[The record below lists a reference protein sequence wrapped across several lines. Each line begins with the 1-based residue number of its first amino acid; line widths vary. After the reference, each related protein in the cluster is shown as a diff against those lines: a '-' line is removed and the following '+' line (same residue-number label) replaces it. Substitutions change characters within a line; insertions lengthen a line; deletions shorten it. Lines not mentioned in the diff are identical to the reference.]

1 MVTRR
6 ELVEDPP
13 QADSPRTTLLLTLP
27 VAGVPVPVPP
37 FYCLLPCIAALMVVA
52 LPAVGAA
59 DKQAQPVTLVAI
71 QMQVRLEDYRSP
83 AAFATAVERH
93 MKEAMRAPGEGPR
106 LVVFP
111 EDVGLALVVIGEYE
125 AVKDCSSW
133 KEAAGVL
140 IAKHQAEVAETAARH
155 HCSPVRALFL
165 LKGERARQ
173 VYADTF
179 AKAAKAHRVTLV
191 AGSAA
196 LPDAKGNVFN
206 TSYVF
211 GPTGKLLG
219 SQRKAHLID
228 LEGPEGLDL
237 TPAPL
242 DAIHALDTP
251 AGRLGLGI
259 CYDLFFP
266 DVVEKLVK
274 EGSRILVQPTF
285 NPQPWD
291 AAQQEEWKKGIWTA
305 ASTHPTIVAGV
316 NPMMVGSLWEVTAEG
331 VSSIVG
337 PPFAPPATGYL
348 AQASSATK
356 GAVISAQVALPTR

>member
-1 MVTRR
+1 
-6 ELVEDPP
+6 
-13 QADSPRTTLLLTLP
+13 
-27 VAGVPVPVPP
+27 VPVPVPP
-37 FYCLLPCIAALMVVA
+37 FHCLLPCIAALLAIA
-52 LPAVGAA
+52 LPTAGAA
-59 DKQAQPVTLVAI
+59 DTQAHAVTLVAI
-71 QMQVRLEDYRSP
+71 QMHVRLEDYRSP
-83 AAFATAVERH
+83 ATFAAAVERH
-93 MKEAMRAPGEGPR
+93 MKEAMRTPGEGPR

-111 EDVGLALVVIGEYE
+111 EDVGLALVVLDDYE
-125 AVKDCSSW
+125 AVKGCSSW

-140 IAKHQAEVAETAARH
+140 ITKHQAEVTEIAARH

-173 VYADTF
+173 VYANTF

-191 AGSAA
+191 AGTAA
-196 LPDAKGNVFN
+196 IPDTKGNVFN
-206 TSYVF
+206 TLYVF

-219 SQRKAHLID
+219 SQRKVHLID

-242 DAIHALDTP
+242 DSIHALDTP
-251 AGRLGLGI
+251 ADRLGLGI

-285 NPQPWD
+285 NPKPWD
-291 AAQQEEWKKGIWTA
+291 AAQQEEWKTGIWTTV
-305 ASTHPTIVAGV
+305 STHPTLVAGV
-316 NPMMVGSLWEVTAEG
+316 NPMMVGSLWDVTAEG

-337 PPFAPPATGYL
+337 GPFAPPATGYL
-348 AQASSATK
+348 AQAPSATK
-356 GAVISAQVALPTR
+356 EAVISAEVALPAKGE